1 MSEATIRAAVLTA
14 IQTVSNYGDAY
25 DYVRWAVRKADFD
38 SLFVN
43 TIGGTV
49 QVRFWML
56 TLTGFDQVQ
65 TAMRR
70 DAKGIHRQYA
80 YRIDGYMTLDDS
92 AATEKTF
99 VALVEDVVEAMDQN
113 ATLNLATTAY
123 NNEPAQVAT
132 IDHVMY
138 GGVLCH
144 HAVITKMVAEWL
156 TT

>member
-1 MSEATIRAAVLTA
+1 MTEATVRAAVLVA
-14 IQTVSNYGDAY
+14 IKTVTNYGDAY
-25 DYVRWAVRKADFD
+25 DYVRWAMMEDFD

-43 TIGGTV
+43 TIGSTT

-123 NNEPAQVAT
+123 NNEPAQLEIV
-132 IDHVMY
+132 DHVMY

-144 HAVITKMVAEWL
+144 HATITKMVAEWL